1 MQTFGANKKGSVIT
15 YIAMS
20 ILIAA
25 SSSLFNPVL
34 SYYLNTEIGLSPL
47 YISLFFILLPIA
59 TIIVVQT
66 IARFSDLGL
75 QRPAIITIA
84 SVFGIASSIVL
95 MLRPNFIVLC
105 TIGLLCLASYPASFP
120 QIFASAREY
129 GMKYMHGSVMFTT
142 FLRALISLSWVV
154 GPPLAFG
161 IALGVSFNMLFVTT
175 AIMFF
180 LVGSTSFFFLP
191 NVMEKSKV
199 DDSQHIKWWTDRSVM
214 LLCIGNACIF
224 TAFSSYITTMP
235 LLVTQELK
243 LPQDSPGYMMGLAAF
258 IEIPL
263 MFIAARLAR
272 TIGLKA
278 VVIIGAI
285 SLVVFLVLLL
295 YAKTFEVLMV
305 IQFFSALFIGFVSSM
320 GMVLF
325 QELLPSIPGQSTSLF
340 TNSSTAGQILGG
352 AMISLAAGGS
362 YLTIYEV
369 GSFIAL
375 FGTILICFVK
385 KPAVAIN

>member
-15 YIAMS
+15 YVAMS
-20 ILIAA
+20 LLIAA

-47 YISLFFILLPIA
+47 YISAFFILLPIA

-66 IARFSDLGL
+66 VARFSDLGL
-75 QRPAIITIA
+75 QRPAIICIA
-84 SVFGIASSIVL
+84 STFGIASSIIL
-95 MLRPNFIVLC
+95 MLRPSFWLLC
-105 TIGLLCLASYPASFP
+105 TIGLICLASYPASFS

-129 GMKYMHGSVMFTT
+129 SIKYMGNSVMFTT

-154 GPPLAFG
+154 GPPMAYG

-175 AIMFF
+175 SIMFI
-180 LVGSTSFFFLP
+180 LVCLTSFFFLP
-191 NVMEKSKV
+191 NVLDKSKV
-199 DDSQHIKWWTDRSVM
+199 DQSKNIKWWTDRSVM
-214 LLCIGNACIF
+214 LLCVANACIF

-235 LLVTQELK
+235 LLVTQELQ
-243 LPQDSPGYMMGLAAF
+243 LPQNSPGYMMGLAAF
-258 IEIPL
+258 LEVPI
-263 MFIAARLAR
+263 MFVAARLSR

-278 VVIIGAI
+278 VVMIGAL
-285 SLVVFLVLLL
+285 SLFIFLILLH
-295 YAKTFEVLMV
+295 YSKTFEMLMV

-325 QELLPSIPGQSTSLF
+325 QELLPSIPGQATSLF

-352 AMISLAAGGS
+352 AMISLAASGS

-369 GSFIAL
+369 GSVIAL
-375 FGTILICFVK
+375 VGTVLICFVK
-385 KPAVAIN
+385 KPPKI

>member
-15 YIAMS
+15 YVAMS
-20 ILIAA
+20 LLIAA

-47 YISLFFILLPIA
+47 YISAFFILLPIA

-66 IARFSDLGL
+66 VARFSDLGL
-75 QRPAIITIA
+75 QRPAIICIA
-84 SVFGIASSIVL
+84 STFGVASSIIL
-95 MLRPNFIVLC
+95 MLRPSFWLLC
-105 TIGLLCLASYPASFP
+105 TIGLICLASYPASFS

-129 GMKYMHGSVMFTT
+129 SIKYMGNSVMFTT

-154 GPPLAFG
+154 GPPMAYG

-175 AIMFF
+175 SIMFI
-180 LVGSTSFFFLP
+180 LVCLTSFFFLP
-191 NVMEKSKV
+191 NVLDKSKV
-199 DDSQHIKWWTDRSVM
+199 DQSKNIKWWTDRSVM
-214 LLCIGNACIF
+214 LLCVANACIF

-235 LLVTQELK
+235 LLVTQELQ
-243 LPQDSPGYMMGLAAF
+243 LPQNSPGYMMGLAAF
-258 IEIPL
+258 LEVPI
-263 MFIAARLAR
+263 MFVAARLSR

-278 VVIIGAI
+278 VVMIGAL
-285 SLVVFLVLLL
+285 SLFIFLILLH
-295 YAKTFEVLMV
+295 YSKTFEMLMV

-325 QELLPSIPGQSTSLF
+325 QELLPSIPGQATSLF

-352 AMISLAAGGS
+352 AMISLAASGS

-369 GSFIAL
+369 GSVIAL
-375 FGTILICFVK
+375 VGTVLICFVK
-385 KPAVAIN
+385 KPPKI

>member
-15 YIAMS
+15 YVAMS
-20 ILIAA
+20 LLIAA

-47 YISLFFILLPIA
+47 YISAFFILLPIA

-66 IARFSDLGL
+66 VARFSDLGL
-75 QRPAIITIA
+75 QRPAIICIA
-84 SVFGIASSIVL
+84 STFGVASSIIL
-95 MLRPNFIVLC
+95 MLRPSFWLLC
-105 TIGLLCLASYPASFP
+105 TIGLICLASYPASFS

-129 GMKYMHGSVMFTT
+129 SIKYMGNSVMFTT

-154 GPPLAFG
+154 GPPMAYG

-175 AIMFF
+175 SIMFI
-180 LVGSTSFFFLP
+180 LVCLTSFFFLP
-191 NVMEKSKV
+191 NVLDKSKV
-199 DDSQHIKWWTDRSVM
+199 DQSKNIKWWTDRSVM
-214 LLCIGNACIF
+214 LLCVANACIF

-235 LLVTQELK
+235 LLVTQELQ
-243 LPQDSPGYMMGLAAF
+243 LPQNSPGYMMGLAAF
-258 IEIPL
+258 LEVPI
-263 MFIAARLAR
+263 MFVAARLSR

-278 VVIIGAI
+278 VVMIGAL
-285 SLVVFLVLLL
+285 SLFIFLILL
-295 YAKTFEVLMV
+295 YYSKTFEMLMV

-325 QELLPSIPGQSTSLF
+325 QELLPSIPGQATSLF

-352 AMISLAAGGS
+352 AMISLAASGS

-369 GSFIAL
+369 GSVIAL
-375 FGTILICFVK
+375 VGTVLICFVK
-385 KPAVAIN
+385 KPPKI

>member
-15 YIAMS
+15 YVAMS
-20 ILIAA
+20 LLIAA

-47 YISLFFILLPIA
+47 YISAFFILLPIA

-66 IARFSDLGL
+66 VARFSDLGL
-75 QRPAIITIA
+75 QRPAIICIA
-84 SVFGIASSIVL
+84 STFGVASSIIL
-95 MLRPNFIVLC
+95 MLRPSFWLLC
-105 TIGLLCLASYPASFP
+105 TIGLICLASYPASFS

-129 GMKYMHGSVMFTT
+129 SIKYMGNSVMFTT

-154 GPPLAFG
+154 GPPMAYG

-175 AIMFF
+175 SIMFI
-180 LVGSTSFFFLP
+180 LVCLTSFFFLP
-191 NVMEKSKV
+191 NVLDKSKV
-199 DDSQHIKWWTDRSVM
+199 DQSKNIKWWTDRSVM
-214 LLCIGNACIF
+214 LLCVANACIF

-235 LLVTQELK
+235 LLVTQELQ
-243 LPQDSPGYMMGLAAF
+243 LPQNSLGYMMGLAAF
-258 IEIPL
+258 LEVPI
-263 MFIAARLAR
+263 MFVAARLSR

-278 VVIIGAI
+278 VVMIGAL
-285 SLVVFLVLLL
+285 SLFIFLILLH
-295 YAKTFEVLMV
+295 YSKTFEMLMV

-325 QELLPSIPGQSTSLF
+325 QELLPSIPGQATSLF

-352 AMISLAAGGS
+352 AMISLAASGS

-369 GSFIAL
+369 GSVIAL
-375 FGTILICFVK
+375 VGTVLICFVK
-385 KPAVAIN
+385 KPPKI